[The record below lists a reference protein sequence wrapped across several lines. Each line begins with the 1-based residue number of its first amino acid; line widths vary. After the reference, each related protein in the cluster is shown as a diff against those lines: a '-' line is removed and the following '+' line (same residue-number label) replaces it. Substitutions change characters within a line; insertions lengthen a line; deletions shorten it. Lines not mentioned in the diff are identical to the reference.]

1 MWEKEIGIFPV
12 AWSGQSDEWVFHLSR
27 ALGGQNRWFGALPG
41 EGDPA
46 GHEVILKPPSGS
58 SIRCC
63 MRVRPDA
70 GGIACVAFD
79 DEAPVSEDDA
89 EQWRAA
95 AEAATVAMGRSDQDF
110 DWRAILGS
118 HPSAPEWHR
127 PSPLAEP
134 AMIGPLLL
142 TPGGIQMRE
151 LTGYSRGRIERPW
164 PARYTWPV
172 IASGTVHTYSP
183 DFAQYSARGLAHRV
197 CALVSVIL
205 GTCWIPRDPDVQIP
219 GWPEQGLS
227 GVPQSV
233 GPWDSTQ
240 FPDESLP
247 ADFNV
252 YTGDDSLVL
261 PAWTPRAWDLI
272 EQDATVR
279 TAVHGCYEALSLEI
293 EHPSAAFLVYVATI
307 EGIGARLVDLKR
319 CKECGSQT
327 GARRRFREALKTVL
341 PADEAKMLANVAYD
355 TRSKTGHEGQLFGS
369 EQTFGYSKFSLF
381 QFDDAD
387 VFDYALLWPMRKAC
401 RELIGNMLRGAPS
414 LAKAMAPVANA
425 PT

>member
-127 PSPLAEP
+127 PSKA
-134 AMIGPLLL
+134 
-142 TPGGIQMRE
+142 
-151 LTGYSRGRIERPW
+151 
-164 PARYTWPV
+164 
-172 IASGTVHTYSP
+172 
-183 DFAQYSARGLAHRV
+183 
-197 CALVSVIL
+197 
-205 GTCWIPRDPDVQIP
+205 
-219 GWPEQGLS
+219 
-227 GVPQSV
+227 
-233 GPWDSTQ
+233 
-240 FPDESLP
+240 
-247 ADFNV
+247 
-252 YTGDDSLVL
+252 
-261 PAWTPRAWDLI
+261 
-272 EQDATVR
+272 
-279 TAVHGCYEALSLEI
+279 
-293 EHPSAAFLVYVATI
+293 AAF
-307 EGIGARLVDLKR
+307 R
-319 CKECGSQT
+319 
-327 GARRRFREALKTVL
+327 
-341 PADEAKMLANVAYD
+341 
-355 TRSKTGHEGQLFGS
+355 
-369 EQTFGYSKFSLF
+369 
-381 QFDDAD
+381 
-387 VFDYALLWPMRKAC
+387 
-401 RELIGNMLRGAPS
+401 
-414 LAKAMAPVANA
+414 
-425 PT
+425 